1 MATLSAA
8 LTAAAAE
15 LAGVIRRENA
25 GAIEYGLG
33 DRPFAILE
41 SDGGAASFRLSP
53 PVAAAA
59 VHTPDT
65 DPSERGPDW
74 VTLRPAAVDGHA
86 IDRAVA
92 WLESAWRYAGG

>member
-15 LAGVIRRENA
+15 LAGVIGREGA

-33 DRPFAILE
+33 DRPFATVE
-41 SDGGAASFRLSP
+41 ADGGAASFRLSP
-53 PVAAAA
+53 AVAAAA

-65 DPSERGPDW
+65 EPSPRGPDW
-74 VTLRPAAVDGHA
+74 VTLRPAVVDGHA

-92 WLESAWRYAGG
+92 WLESAWRHAGG